1 MHGERLPVDE
11 QLDALL
17 ADIRA
22 CRICEDILPMGPRPV
37 LQVGPKARV
46 LIVGQ
51 APGIRVHETGVPF
64 NDPSGDRL
72 RDWMG
77 VDRDTFYDD
86 TQIALVPI
94 GFCFPG
100 TAKYGDVP
108 PPPVCAETWRQR
120 VMDQIPHV
128 RLTIVLGQHAHKWH
142 LPKKHKTLTDNVRAW
157 ESYGESL
164 IPLPHPSPRNNIWL
178 KKNPWF
184 ADDLLPVL
192 KDRVA
197 RALS

>member
-1 MHGERLPVDE
+1 MPDDLG
-11 QLDALL
+11 ALL

-22 CRICEDILPMGPRPV
+22 CTLCEDILPLGPRPMV
-37 LQVGPKARV
+37 QSSEAARV

-51 APGIRVHETGVPF
+51 APGIRVHETGIPF

-77 VDRDTFYDD
+77 IDRSSFYDD
-86 TQIALVPI
+86 QQIALVPM

-100 TAKYGDVP
+100 TGRYGDVP
-108 PPPVCAETWRQR
+108 PPPICAQTWRQNLLDR
-120 VMDQIPHV
+120 MPDV
-128 RLTIVLGQHAHKWH
+128 RLTLVLGQHAHKWH

-157 ESYGESL
+157 ESYGNDL
-164 IPLPHPSPRNNIWL
+164 VPLPHPSPRNNIWL

-184 ADDLLPVL
+184 ADQLLPVL
-192 KDRVA
+192 KVRVED
-197 RALS
+197 ALS